1 MNRLLRLCG
10 LYALLAA
17 LCGTASG
24 QFAPLAPLKVSRIV
38 VTNIGPPAA
47 SDELIR
53 ANIRVKAGD
62 PYRPAAVDD
71 DVRNLYATG
80 FFYNIRIS
88 RDRVDDGM
96 VLTYIVQGKPRLT
109 DIKVQGNEKISLAKI
124 KKKITSKVGEPLDER
139 KLFTDSGA
147 IYELYQKKGYPKT
160 EVKYVPNV
168 DENAGRGTATFEIKE
183 SPKIKIIEVR
193 FIGAHA
199 FSESALRKQI
209 KTRRRWMFSWLSGS
223 GYFKDEQFQEDK
235 EKLADYYRDRGYI
248 DFEIKDVQF
257 ENPAPTKLI
266 LRFNI
271 YEGRQY
277 KVGQITFQGTTMLP
291 TNAVSP
297 GFKPAPAPKRGPE
310 HAVRTESLRLNN
322 SFVMKAG
329 DIFTVKSLA
338 KDIGAVEDF
347 YGAKGHID
355 VTTTTG
361 NLKIAR
367 IPNTE
372 TGTMDLQ
379 FEVDEGQTSFI
390 EKIEIRGNS
399 KTKDK
404 VIRRELAVS
413 PGEAFNMVG
422 VKLSKQRLEGLQ
434 FFEPGKVDARPEPT
448 DPPIV
453 GRKNLVI
460 GVEEK
465 NTGNLTL
472 GAGFSSQDSLVGF
485 AEVSQGNFDLFNP
498 PRFTGAGQKFRL
510 RVQLGTERKDF
521 EVSFIEPWFLGRKLA
536 LGLDLYHREANY
548 LSLGNLYDETR
559 TGARVSLSRALGS
572 DFLIGSVSY
581 TIEDVG
587 IHLNPSLHDDRWLA
601 GTLSGTGSPLDPRIP
616 VFDPHNA
623 PQAILNENGHSLLT
637 RIAGSLTYD
646 TRNSTYLP
654 DAGQESKLLSEFTSS
669 YLGGERDYW
678 KLELSSAWYF
688 RGFRKGHVLELVGRA
703 GVADGLNGDTVPFYD
718 RYYLGGLY
726 SLRGFKYRSI
736 SPREL
741 NPTTGGFFS
750 EPIGGNTY
758 WFASAEYSI
767 PIVQKENLGG
777 VRFAVFYDI
786 GNVQSDSFAFK
797 LSNFSDNWGIGL
809 RLNLPIGPLR
819 LDYGIPIHH
828 DQFNDSSGR
837 FQFGV
842 GWQRPF

>member
-1 MNRLLRLCG
+1 MNRLLRFCG
-10 LYALLAA
+10 LYAMLVA
-17 LCGTASG
+17 LCGTAYG
-24 QFAPLAPLKVSRIV
+24 QFLKVSRIDV
-38 VTNIGPPAA
+38 KHVGPAA
-47 SDELIR
+47 TSDEIIR
-53 ANIRVKAGD
+53 ANIRVKPGD
-62 PYRPAAVDD
+62 SYLPAAVND
-71 DVRNLYATG
+71 DVVNLYKTG
-80 FFYNIRIS
+80 FFYNVRVS
-88 RDRVDDGM
+88 RDQTDDGM

-109 DIKVQGNEKISLAKI
+109 AIRLQGNQKLSDAKI
-124 KKKITSKVGEPLDER
+124 KKKITSKEGDPLDEM
-139 KLFTDSGA
+139 KLFNDGRA
-147 IYELYQKKGYPKT
+147 ILELYQKKGYPKT
-160 EVKYVPNV
+160 EVRAVPNI

-193 FIGAHA
+193 FDGARA
-199 FSESALRKQI
+199 FSESVLRKQI
-209 KTRRRWMFSWLSGS
+209 KTRKRWMFSWLTGS
-223 GYFKDEQFQEDK
+223 GYFKDEQFQDDK
-235 EKLADYYRDRGYI
+235 DKLADYYRDHGYI

-257 ENPAPTKLI
+257 ENPEPTKLI
-266 LRFNI
+266 IRFSI

-277 KVGQITFQGTTMLP
+277 KVGRITFSGTTMLP

-297 GFKPAPAPKRGPE
+297 DFKPGPIPKSGPE
-310 HAVRTESLRLNN
+310 RATRNESLKLNR
-322 SFVMKAG
+322 SFTMKEG
-329 DIFTVKSLA
+329 DTFTVKGLS
-338 KDIGAVEDF
+338 KNITAVEDF

-355 VTTTTG
+355 VTTSTG
-361 NLKIAR
+361 NLKLAR

-379 FEVDEGQTSFI
+379 FTVDEGQQSFI
-390 EKIEIRGNS
+390 EKIQIRGNS

-413 PGEAFNMVG
+413 PGEVFNMVG

-472 GAGFSSQDSLVGF
+472 GAGFSSVDSVVGYVEIF
-485 AEVSQGNFDLFNP
+485 QGNFDIDGMLDVLQWKSP
-498 PRFTGAGQKFRL
+498 KFTGAGQKFRL
-510 RVQLGTERKDF
+510 RVQLGTERKDL

-536 LGLDLYHREANY
+536 LGVDLYHREASY
-548 LSLGNLYDETR
+548 VSLDNLYDETR
-559 TGARVSLSRALGS
+559 TGARLSLSRALWS

-581 TIEDVG
+581 TVEEVGVLLHDG
-587 IHLNPSLHDDRWLA
+587 IHDNILIP
-601 GTLSGTGSPLDPRIP
+601 GGPGGPGGPLP
-616 VFDPHNA
+616 VFVPANA
-623 PQAILNENGHSLLT
+623 PHDILDESGHSLLT
-637 RIAGSLTYD
+637 SIGGALAYD

-654 DAGQESKLLSEFTSS
+654 DAGQRTELLASLTSS
-669 YLGGERDYW
+669 HLGGERDYW
-678 KLELSSAWYF
+678 KVGLSSAWYF
-688 RGFRKGHVLELVGRA
+688 RGFAKGHVLELVGKA
-703 GVADGLNGDTVPFYD
+703 GVAEGLNGDTVPFYD

-726 SLRGFKYRSI
+726 SLRGFEYRGI
-736 SPREL
+736 SPRDPTYGI
-741 NPTTGGFFS
+741 NPLMPN
-750 EPIGGNTY
+750 EPIGGNTF

-767 PIVQKENLGG
+767 PIVQKESLGS
-777 VRFAVFYDI
+777 VRFALFYDI
-786 GNVQSDSFAFK
+786 GNVMSDSYDFN

-828 DQFNDSSGR
+828 DIYNGSSGK

>member
-1 MNRLLRLCG
+1 M
-10 LYALLAA
+10 
-17 LCGTASG
+17 
-24 QFAPLAPLKVSRIV
+24 
-38 VTNIGPPAA
+38 
-47 SDELIR
+47 
-53 ANIRVKAGD
+53 
-62 PYRPAAVDD
+62 
-71 DVRNLYATG
+71 
-80 FFYNIRIS
+80 
-88 RDRVDDGM
+88 
-96 VLTYIVQGKPRLT
+96 
-109 DIKVQGNEKISLAKI
+109 QGNKKISLSKI

-139 KLFTDSGA
+139 KLFTDSRA

-160 EVKYVPNV
+160 QVKYVVNI
-168 DENAGRGTATFEIKE
+168 DENAGRGAATFEIIE
-183 SPKIKIIEVR
+183 SPKIKIVEVR

-199 FSESALRKQI
+199 FHEGTLRKQI

-235 EKLADYYRDRGYI
+235 EKLAEYYRDHGYI

-257 ENPAPTKLI
+257 ENPTPTKLI
-266 LRFNI
+266 IRFNV

-277 KVGQITFQGTTMLP
+277 KVGRITFQGTTMMP

-297 GFKPAPAPKRGPE
+297 SFKPGPIPKAGPE
-310 HAVRTESLRLNN
+310 RTARSESLKLNKN
-322 SFVMKAG
+322 FTMKEG
-329 DIFTVKSLA
+329 DTFTVKGLS

-355 VTTTTG
+355 VTTSTV
-361 NLKIAR
+361 NLKVAR
-367 IPNTE
+367 IANTE

-390 EKIEIRGNS
+390 EKIEIRGNA

-413 PGEAFNMVG
+413 PGEVFNMVG

-434 FFEPGKVDARPEPT
+434 YFEPGKVDARPEPT
-448 DPPIV
+448 DPPII

-465 NTGNLTL
+465 TTGNLTL
-472 GAGFSSQDSLVGF
+472 GAGFSSVDAVVGYV
-485 AEVSQGNFDLFNP
+485 EIYQGNFDIDGVADLFLWKTP
-498 PRFTGAGQKFRL
+498 KFTGAGQKFRL

-521 EVSFIEPWFLGRKLA
+521 EVSFIEPWFLGRKLQ
-536 LGLDLYHREANY
+536 LGLDLYHREASY
-548 LSLGNLYDETR
+548 ESLDNLYDETR
-559 TGARVSLSRALGS
+559 TGARLSLSRALGS
-572 DFLIGSVSY
+572 DFLIGTVSY
-581 TIEDVG
+581 TAESVG
-587 IHLNPSLHDDRWLA
+587 ILLDPSLHDNRFITGAPVA
-601 GTLSGTGSPLDPRIP
+601 GIPVPIFDPRN
-616 VFDPHNA
+616 V

-637 RIAGSLTYD
+637 RLGGSLAYD

-654 DAGQESKLLSEFTSS
+654 DAGQRTELLAEFTSS

-678 KLELSSAWYF
+678 KLGLSTAWYF
-688 RGFRKGHVLELVGRA
+688 RGFGKGHVLELVGRT
-703 GVADGLNGDTVPFYD
+703 GIADALNGDTVPFYD

-726 SLRGFKYRSI
+726 SMRGFKYRSV
-736 SPREL
+736 SPREP
-741 NPTTGGFFS
+741 NPATGGFFA

-767 PIVQKENLGG
+767 PIVQKEHLGG
-777 VRFAVFYDI
+777 VRFAFFYDI
-786 GNVQSDSFAFK
+786 GNVLSDPYDFK

-828 DQFNDSSGR
+828 DIFNSGSGK

>member
-10 LYALLAA
+10 LYALLVA
-17 LCGTASG
+17 LCGTAWG

-38 VTNIGPPAA
+38 VTNVGPPAA
-47 SDELIR
+47 SDEIIR

-71 DVRNLYATG
+71 DIRNLYATG
-80 FFYNIRIS
+80 FFYNIRVTRERS
-88 RDRVDDGM
+88 DEGM
-96 VLTYIVQGKPRLT
+96 ILTYVVQGKPRLT
-109 DIKVQGNEKISLAKI
+109 DIKVQGNKKISLAKI

-139 KLFTDSGA
+139 KLFTDSRA

-160 EVKYVPNV
+160 EVKYVPNI

-183 SPKIKIIEVR
+183 SPKIKIIQVR

-199 FSESALRKQI
+199 FSEGALRKQI

-235 EKLADYYRDRGYI
+235 EKLADFYRDRGYI

-277 KVGQITFQGTTMLP
+277 KVGRITFQGTTMLP

-297 GFKPAPAPKRGPE
+297 GFKPGPIPKRGPE
-310 HAVRTESLRLNN
+310 HTARTESLRLNRN
-322 SFVMKAG
+322 FVMKAG
-329 DIFTVKSLA
+329 DTFTVKGLA
-338 KDIGAVEDF
+338 KDIEAVEDF

-355 VTTTTG
+355 VTTSSG
-361 NLKIAR
+361 NLKVAR
-367 IPNTE
+367 IANTE

-413 PGEAFNMVG
+413 PGEVFNMVG

-472 GAGFSSQDSLVGF
+472 GAGFSSVDAVVGF
-485 AEVSQGNFDLFNP
+485 VEVSQGNFDLFNP

-510 RVQLGTERKDF
+510 RVQLGTQRQDYEL
-521 EVSFIEPWFLGRKLA
+521 SFIEPWFLGRKLA
-536 LGLDLYHREANY
+536 LGLDLYHRDANY

-581 TIEDVG
+581 TIESVG
-587 IHLNPSLHDDRWLA
+587 IFLDPSLHGARTIA
-601 GTLSGTGSPLDPRIP
+601 GPPVFGIPGVIPDPRN
-616 VFDPHNA
+616 V
-623 PQAILNENGHSLLT
+623 PQAILDETGHSLLS
-637 RIAGSLTYD
+637 RIGGSLAYD

-654 DAGQESKLLSEFTSS
+654 DAGQETKLLSEFTSS

-726 SLRGFKYRSI
+726 SLRGFRYRSI
-736 SPREL
+736 SPRE
-741 NPTTGGFFS
+741 PGFS

-767 PIVQKENLGG
+767 PIVQKEHLGG
-777 VRFAVFYDI
+777 VRFAFFYDI
-786 GNVQSDSFAFK
+786 GNVQSDPFNFK

-819 LDYGIPIHH
+819 LNYGIPIHH
-828 DQFNDSSGR
+828 DQDNGGGGR